1 MVIKMDP
8 KELKQILT
16 SLDINP
22 DEIEELASLDI
33 NPNEIEDKKC
43 AAGFHALL
51 STIDELIKEKKA
63 LKAEYQKLL
72 DEKNLLKNEQ
82 NKRMIRG
89 PKKNDGI
96 SSEKEEK

>member
-1 MVIKMDP
+1 MDL
-8 KELKQILT
+8 KELKQILA

-33 NPNEIEDKKC
+33 NPDEIEDKEC
-43 AAGFHALL
+43 AEGFRTLL
-51 STIDELIKEKKA
+51 STIEELNKENEA

-82 NKRMIRG
+82 IKRMIRG
-89 PKKNDGI
+89 SKKNDGI
-96 SSEKEEK
+96 SSKKEKK